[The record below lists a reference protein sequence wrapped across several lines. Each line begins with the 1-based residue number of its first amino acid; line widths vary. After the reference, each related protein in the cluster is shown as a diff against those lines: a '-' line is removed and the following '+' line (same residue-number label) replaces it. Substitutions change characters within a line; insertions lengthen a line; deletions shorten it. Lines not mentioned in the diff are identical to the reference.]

1 MSCANSCIF
10 PIHSGYLRGVDVI
23 DQISITYNGL
33 SQSLEWLKHGFKMH
47 FPENALPPG
56 IDDCQVLIKASF
68 SGQFNFPRDTELIS
82 GIYWISS
89 QHIFT
94 RPVTVEI
101 QHCIQK
107 DIYRP
112 SSLTYIVTKC
122 SQKSLPYQ
130 FKTLD
135 GGVFSPSS
143 QYGSIDLTRFS
154 GLAIS
159 SHQTHVRS
167 YCARLYY
174 NSSGIHGWEVYFTI
188 MWNLE
193 LHIAVSVFS
202 NEVQG
207 INSIF
212 ILLLLELVHVM
223 KCIYL
228 HYRLLMPSTLLPL
241 VVLTRR

>member
-1 MSCANSCIF
+1 MF
-10 PIHSGYLRGVDVI
+10 PFHSSHSGYLRGVDVI
-23 DQISITYNGL
+23 DQISFTYIGQ
-33 SQSLEWLKHGFKMH
+33 SQSLEWLNHGFKMH

-56 IDDCQVLIKASF
+56 VDNCQVLIKASF

-94 RPVTVEI
+94 RPVTLEI
-101 QHCIQK
+101 QHCVHT
-107 DIYRP
+107 DLYHP
-112 SSLTYIVTKC
+112 SSLTYIVAKC
-122 SQKSLPYQ
+122 SQKNLPYR

-159 SHQTHVRS
+159 SHQPHVRS

-174 NSSGIHGWEVYFTI
+174 NSSGTHSWDVYFAI

-193 LHIAVSVFS
+193 LHIAVSIFS
-202 NEVQG
+202 NKVQG
-207 INSIF
+207 IASIF
-212 ILLLLELVHVM
+212 YTSILRLFSSIHVLLEEFAHIMLSSEV
-223 KCIYL
+223 YTFTTG
-228 HYRLLMPSTLLPL
+228 Y
-241 VVLTRR
+241 

>member
-1 MSCANSCIF
+1 MSTCAYEEVLLELSMSCANSCMS
-10 PIHSGYLRGVDVI
+10 PTVLSHSGYLRGVDVI
-23 DQISITYNGL
+23 DQISITYNGF

-56 IDDCQVLIKASF
+56 IDDCQVHIKASF

-101 QHCIQK
+101 QHCVQK

-122 SQKSLPYQ
+122 SQKSLPYK

-143 QYGSIDLTRFS
+143 QYGSTDLTRFS

-174 NSSGIHGWEVYFTI
+174 NSSGIHGWDVYFTI

-193 LHIAVSVFS
+193 LHIAVSIFS

-212 ILLLLELVHVM
+212 VLLLLELVHD
-223 KCIYL
+223 IL
-228 HYRLLMPSTLLPL
+228 
-241 VVLTRR
+241 